1 MKTIIKVIKHHNNK
15 KSKLISMVGSI
26 LGLTIMLL
34 SIEFYLDIQSITQKD
49 DSSINEDFIVISK
62 KVPDLSILSTTNNT
76 FSENDLKSL
85 ANNAF
90 VKDMASFKSCKYE
103 VYVEIGDQQTGLPGF
118 YTLAFF
124 ESIPSNFIDV
134 EADDWNWSS
143 TTETVPVVL
152 PQNYL
157 DAYNYGIAVSVNAP
171 QISENIIKKIRFK
184 LHINGN
190 GKRKTYM
197 GKIAGLSSKINSI
210 MVPESFLDYTNTMFG
225 SDEEN
230 QVNRVIISTT
240 NAQDPSIEKYLLANN
255 LTTNK
260 NILKENIIQKL
271 ASGVLSYQLIICLI
285 IIIQGILLILF
296 YTKMVLYEA
305 KHELKKLML
314 IGYSNT
320 IIAKAIQKTLQKTYV
335 LIFGT
340 CLLLTI
346 VGEFIIGHQLN
357 EYFQL
362 EINQM
367 INPLTLLIYLLFLIL
382 FILLNRQNL
391 NKKLSDFSIK

>member
-1 MKTIIKVIKHHNNK
+1 MKTILKVIQYHNNK
-15 KSKLISMVGSI
+15 KSKIISMVGSI

-34 SIEFYLDIQSITQKD
+34 SIELYLDVQSITKKN
-49 DSSINEDFIVISK
+49 DSSISEDFIVISK
-62 KVPDLSILSTTNNT
+62 KVSDLSILNTGNNI

-90 VKDMASFKSCKYE
+90 VKNIASFKSCNYE
-103 VYVEIGDQQTGLPGF
+103 VYVEIGNQQTGLPGF

-124 ESIPSNFIDV
+124 ESIPTPFIDV
-134 EADDWNWSS
+134 QTEDWNWKS
-143 TTETVPVVL
+143 TNETVPVIL

-171 QISENIIKKIRFK
+171 QISESILKKIRFK
-184 LHINGN
+184 LHIKGN
-190 GKRKTYM
+190 GKRKTYL
-197 GKIAGLSSKINSI
+197 GKIVGLSSKINSI
-210 MVPESFLDYTNTMFG
+210 MVPDSFLDYTNSIYGTK
-225 SDEEN
+225 N
-230 QVNRVIISTT
+230 QSQINRVIISTA
-240 NAQDPSIEKYLLANN
+240 NAQDPSIAKYLSENN

-271 ASGVLSYQLIICLI
+271 AKGILSYQLIICLI

-305 KHELKKLML
+305 KYEIKQLMI
-314 IGYSNT
+314 IGYSNK

-335 LIFGT
+335 IIFGT
-340 CLLLTI
+340 CLILTVI
-346 VGEFIIGHQLN
+346 GEFLISQQLN
-357 EYFQL
+357 NYFQ
-362 EINQM
+362 IATNQM
-367 INPLTLLIYLLFLIL
+367 INPFTILTYLLFLII